1 METGVTSAV
10 MLAVGAVLLCLL
22 IRIFIKPLRL
32 MVKLAANS
40 AIGSL
45 LLVLFNYMGGIFGIN
60 LGVNLYSAL
69 ICGALGLPGFLLL
82 LAGKLF
88 IT

>member
-10 MLAVGAVLLCLL
+10 ILIVGAALLCLL

-32 MVKLAANS
+32 IVKLCANS

-45 LLVLFNYMGGIFGIN
+45 ILVLFNYFGGIFGIS
-60 LGVNLYSAL
+60 LGVNIYSAL
-69 ICGALGLPGFLLL
+69 ICGALGVPGFLLL